1 VRPPFAEL
9 GVLQVAVHV
18 IFLPQR
24 FFSRSVLLPS
34 SGQCE
39 RGIGH
44 HQTPATAASA
54 PGVLARVRWPSRRTA
69 CFQVSALCRQA
80 GAVTLAE
87 VRDSPLMSRACASC
101 SSFFGAVFRACSIV
115 VPRCQAWSV
124 SMGNMGGSTLGSRKM
139 G

>member
-54 PGVLARVRWPSRRTA
+54 PGVLPRVRWPSRRTA
-69 CFQVSALCRQA
+69 RFRVSALCGSEGGSDATPAR
-80 GAVTLAE
+80 

-115 VPRCQAWSV
+115 VPRCQAW
-124 SMGNMGGSTLGSRKM
+124 MGFDGKYGRHHLGEP
-139 G
+139 